1 MTELR
6 PGNSDR
12 VPSPRRGE
20 VWLVNFNPGRGSEQ
34 KGVRPALV
42 VQNNT
47 GNQCAATTIVAAIT
61 TTLPPYP
68 VTDVIRARTC
78 GLPHDSLVNMA
89 QVLTVDKGRLIRKLG
104 ELAPEQLAAVNRALR
119 VSLDLT

>member
-12 VPSPRRGE
+12 VPSPSRGE

-42 VQNNT
+42 VQNNV
-47 GNQCAATTIVAAIT
+47 GNQYAATTMVRQSRPQSSHT
-61 TTLPPYP
+61 
-68 VTDVIRARTC
+68 R
-78 GLPHDSLVNMA
+78 
-89 QVLTVDKGRLIRKLG
+89 
-104 ELAPEQLAAVNRALR
+104 
-119 VSLDLT
+119 